1 MQRETASSGADLL
14 LEFRDVNTYYGDL
27 HVLKDV
33 NYSIRRGEIVSLL
46 GGNACGKST
55 TMKTIMG
62 VVRPVRGTVIFDGEE
77 IEKLP
82 TSARVKRGIAPVL
95 EARRLFPRMTV
106 FENLEMGA
114 YTRKAGPE
122 FNEDLERVYSLFPRV
137 KERRGQLAGTL
148 SGGEQQMVAMGRALM
163 ARPRLICMDEPS
175 MGLSPL
181 FVEQV
186 FDIIQEINR
195 QGTTIFMVEQNA
207 AMALS
212 IAHRAY
218 VLQTGVVVLSGT
230 AAELRENPSIREA
243 YLGELQ
249 VDAAA

>member
-1 MQRETASSGADLL
+1 MRSEDRI
-14 LEFRDVNTYYGDL
+14 LEFSDVDTYYGDL
-27 HVLKDV
+27 HVLKKV
-33 NYSIRRGEIVSLL
+33 NYEIGKGEIVSLL

-62 VVRPVRGTVIFDGEE
+62 IVRPVRGTVMFEGQE
-77 IEKLP
+77 IHHLP
-82 TSARVKRGIAPVL
+82 TAERVRRGIAPVL
-95 EARRLFPRMTV
+95 EARRLFPRMSV

-114 YTRKAGPE
+114 YTRKRGPE

-137 KERRGQLAGTL
+137 KERRTQIAGTL

-163 ARPRLICMDEPS
+163 ARPKLICMDEPS

-181 FVEQV
+181 YVEQV

-207 AMALS
+207 NMALS

-218 VLQTGVVVLSGT
+218 VLQTGQVVLSGT
-230 AAELRENPSIREA
+230 AAQLRANPMIREA
-243 YLGELQ
+243 YLGEMQ
-249 VDAAA
+249 VAV